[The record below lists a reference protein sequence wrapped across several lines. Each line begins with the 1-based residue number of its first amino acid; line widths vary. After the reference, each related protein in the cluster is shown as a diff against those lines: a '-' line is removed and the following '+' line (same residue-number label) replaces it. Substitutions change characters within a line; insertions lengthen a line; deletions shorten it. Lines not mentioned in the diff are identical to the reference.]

1 MEGVI
6 LYADDHVFDNNQF
19 VNKLFNKFN
28 SDGNYSILPI
38 NNLNVLEKTVSSIS
52 TFKAIILDWNFKKE
66 LSEEDKEMGVKAS
79 DENPLSFLRSKT
91 IYSLIYIYSQGH
103 IPEETIIE
111 LKALYP
117 NKIFFDTKD
126 IASDLDIEFNKITK
140 GIKDFE
146 DNNLHLA
153 VPYVWGKAINEAS
166 QKIFS
171 ELESADKYWIKELF
185 YSSVRKADKITG
197 QPIIVEVDPTIEVI
211 NLFQNILS
219 ERLIQNVE
227 LNEAIN
233 NYAVLNYSENPTAET
248 LINLYAKLYYTKTLI
263 TDSVMTGDVY
273 HLKDTCFGIIIS
285 PECDMMKLI
294 KQDEH
299 IEVMCFN
306 RDDFK
311 LNIKNHA
318 KDEESIKRAY
328 NQEIAAIHLLPIFP
342 FAEGTSETAL
352 IDFRFSIKVVKARY
366 LEANRQNRNVK
377 INSPYIQQIRQRY
390 LAYVGRVGVPAIP
403 ESLRFT
409 S

>member
-66 LSEEDKEMGVKAS
+66 LSDEDKEMGVKAS

-103 IPEETIIE
+103 IPEETITE
-111 LKALYP
+111 LKSLYP

-126 IASDLDIEFNKITK
+126 ISSDLDIEFNKITK

-153 VPYVWGKAINEAS
+153 VPFVWGKAINEAS

-171 ELESADKYWIKELF
+171 ELELADKYWIKELF
-185 YSSVRKADKITG
+185 YSSARGVDKAGIPKA
-197 QPIIVEVDPTIEVI
+197 VEVEPTIEVI

-227 LNEAIN
+227 LKSAITD
-233 NYAVLNYSENPTAET
+233 YSIKNFKEVPGATA
-248 LINLYAKLYYTKTLI
+248 IIDLYAKLYYTKTLA
-263 TDSVMTGDVY
+263 TDTVMTGDVY
-273 HLKDTCFGIIIS
+273 LLKDDCYGVVIS

-294 KQDEH
+294 KKNGLVEM
-299 IEVMCFN
+299 ICFCK
-306 RDDFK
+306 DDFQS
-311 LNIKNHA
+311 NIKAFCNSD
-318 KDEESIKRAY
+318 DEIKRAY

-342 FAEGTSETAL
+342 FADAEKTAM
-352 IDFRFSIKVVKARY
+352 IDFRFSLTLVKAKY
-366 LEANRQNRNVK
+366 LETNRQNRNVK
-377 INSPYIQQIRQRY
+377 INTPYIQQVRQRY
-390 LAYVGRVGVPAIP
+390 LSYIGRVGVPTIP
-403 ESLRFT
+403 DSLRLVN
-409 S
+409 